1 MSENSGLLE
10 TSADINEFKYH
21 RQKHTHKR
29 VETENPIMIIIASQA
44 LTLMNQ
50 LLFFSSNCFEL
61 IVCIATSI
69 PISSSGSGYS
79 KSYYEKYEY
88 DSVHLEKGNFVSSK
102 DTGSYGV
109 MFVFGFPNQDEENLE
124 TLVICKKIN

>member
-1 MSENSGLLE
+1 M
-10 TSADINEFKYH
+10 Y
-21 RQKHTHKR
+21 Q
-29 VETENPIMIIIASQA
+29 IIYI
-44 LTLMNQ
+44 LYIYFLK
-50 LLFFSSNCFEL
+50 NCLSF
-61 IVCIATSI
+61 IATSI